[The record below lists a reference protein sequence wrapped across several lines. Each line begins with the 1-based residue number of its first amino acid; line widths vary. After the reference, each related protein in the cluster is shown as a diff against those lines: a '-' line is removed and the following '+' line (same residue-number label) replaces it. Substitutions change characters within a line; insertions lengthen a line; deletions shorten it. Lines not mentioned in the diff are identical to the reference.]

1 MTHIGM
7 ILLALSLIA
16 FVEFA
21 VVMVRGV
28 RSDRSELLR
37 QRLRRVAQRI
47 NDPRYGSPE
56 SSIIREETEGFSAR
70 LEEVVLRL
78 PFSMARRIDVV
89 LYRAGIGIGA
99 WRFLAL
105 TLSLGAGATVVGIEV
120 LYDWTLALPLA
131 LAVMWI
137 PWLVVGWRRA
147 RRLRAFEED
156 LPEALDLI
164 CRALRAGHALLAG
177 FRMVAD
183 ELDDPV
189 AAEFNVLSEELAL
202 GLDLENA
209 LGKFCHRIGLADLY
223 LFSTAVLIQRETGGN
238 LAEIMEKLGYV
249 IRERFQFYGKV
260 RSMTAL
266 NRGTAMI
273 LLMSPPTFGVLM
285 YQVAPDFVSN
295 LWRTENGMF
304 IAMIVSV
311 MTVVGYLVARR
322 MGVVEA

>member
-1 MTHIGM
+1 MTRIGM
-7 ILLALSLIA
+7 ILLALSLISFIE
-16 FVEFA
+16 FVM
-21 VVMVRGV
+21 VMVRGV
-28 RSDRSELLR
+28 RSDRREQLR

-47 NDPRYGSPE
+47 NDPRHGPPE
-56 SSIIREETEGFSAR
+56 ASIIREGTGGFRAR
-70 LEEVVLRL
+70 LEEIALRL
-78 PFSMARRIDVV
+78 PFSISRRIDVM
-89 LYRAGIGIGA
+89 LYRAGISIGA

-105 TLSLGAGATVVGIEV
+105 TVSLGAGATVVGIEV
-120 LYDWTLALPLA
+120 FYDWALALPLA
-131 LAVMWI
+131 LGVIWV
-137 PWLVVGWRRA
+137 PWLVVGWRR
-147 RRLRAFEED
+147 RRRMRTFEED

-164 CRALRAGHALLAG
+164 CRSLRAGHALLAG

-202 GLDLENA
+202 GLNLEQA
-209 LGKFCHRIGLADLY
+209 LEKFCHRVGLPDLY

-266 NRGTAMI
+266 NRGAALI
-273 LLMSPPTFGVLM
+273 LLMSPPTFALLM

-295 LWRTENGMF
+295 LWLTEEGTF
-304 IAMIVSV
+304 IATIVSV
-311 MTVVGYLVARR
+311 MTVVGYLLARR
-322 MGVVEA
+322 MAVVEA